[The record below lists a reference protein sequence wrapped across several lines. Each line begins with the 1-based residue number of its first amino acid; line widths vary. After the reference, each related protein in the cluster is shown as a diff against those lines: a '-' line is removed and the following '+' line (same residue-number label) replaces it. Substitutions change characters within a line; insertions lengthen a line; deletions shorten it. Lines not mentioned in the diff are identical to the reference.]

1 MENVVFAYLK
11 YMSKNIVKEL
21 SFEFALEIVA
31 NYKTLTTIQKEY
43 VLSKQLLR
51 SGTAIGALIRESEQ
65 AQSRADFVHKLS
77 ISLKEANET
86 DYWIELLFQSGYL
99 KSEKY
104 EKLKKQIESLNRLLI
119 SIIKKMKENGLK

>member
-1 MENVVFAYLK
+1 
-11 YMSKNIVKEL
+11 MSKNIVKEL

-31 NYKTLTTIQKEY
+31 IYKSLTTIQKEY
-43 VLSKQLLR
+43 ILSKQLLR
-51 SGTAIGALIRESEQ
+51 SGTAIGASVRESEQ

-99 KSEKY
+99 NNENY
-104 EKLKKQIESLNRLLI
+104 EKLKKQIVSLNKILI

>member
-1 MENVVFAYLK
+1 
-11 YMSKNIVKEL
+11 MSKNIVKEL

-31 NYKTLTTIQKEY
+31 IYKSLTTNQKEY
-43 VLSKQLLR
+43 ILSKQLLR

-99 KSEKY
+99 KNENYK
-104 EKLKKQIESLNRLLI
+104 KLKKQIVSLNKLLI
-119 SIIKKMKENGLK
+119 SIIKRMKENGLK